1 MVTRADLQNMNRA
14 TAELSRVDMQLQQL
28 SQPGVKI
35 TGVTISSGQPGEPPS
50 MVGGGMPIQVEL
62 PANILQTVQQQL
74 QAKKQQLAAELQ
86 RMGVT

>member
-1 MVTRADLQNMNRA
+1 
-14 TAELSRVDMQLQQL
+14 
-28 SQPGVKI
+28 
-35 TGVTISSGQPGEPPS
+35 